1 MANIILGRNDSQNL
15 HKKVELFLIWCT
27 LMGTHANTG
36 AFVIHHLVE
45 VGKTTHENAIGMGGT
60 LIVITQALGHEEKLG
75 TLELTF

>member
-1 MANIILGRNDSQNL
+1 
-15 HKKVELFLIWCT
+15 
-27 LMGTHANTG
+27 MGTHANTG